1 MSLFNACAVTDKGAV
16 KCWGRNTYGALGNG
30 STVDSLV
37 PVDVSGL
44 KSGVTAVAVDS
55 YESCALTK
63 GGAVW
68 CWGFLLDA
76 NHPLAMPTHTT
87 PVYIYGL
94 TSGVTAFAIGSAIC
108 GIFAGGALKCYG
120 INEYGQVGDG
130 TTKQRT
136 TLVGVVGLSSGVRAL
151 ATGGNFYCALTSGGT
166 VKCWGNNVSGQLG
179 DGSTSQRDAPVVV
192 AGLKGKVAAIAAGDG
207 HACAVLTAGGVECWG
222 AYGGSGVGMLGVDS
236 STGSLTPVDVAF

>member
-1 MSLFNACAVTDKGAV
+1 
-16 KCWGRNTYGALGNG
+16 
-30 STVDSLV
+30 
-37 PVDVSGL
+37 
-44 KSGVTAVAVDS
+44 
-55 YESCALTK
+55 
-63 GGAVW
+63 
-68 CWGFLLDA
+68 
-76 NHPLAMPTHTT
+76 
-87 PVYIYGL
+87 VYIYGL

-108 GIFAGGALKCYG
+108 GIFAGGALKCSG

-136 TLVGVVGLSSGVRAL
+136 TPVGVVGLSSGVRAL
-151 ATGGNFYCALTSGGT
+151 ATGGNFYCALTSAGT

-179 DGSTSQRDAPVVV
+179 DGSTTQRDAPVVV